1 MTIAER
7 IQALCKECHITQT
20 DLEKELRFGKGTI
33 SKWNGKT
40 APSADKIMYVA
51 EYFCVSVDY
60 LLGRDERRLP
70 SKNEE
75 YQPNTIATHLNTD
88 DLSEDELDE
97 VANYIEF
104 IRNKRKN

>member
-7 IQALCKECHITQT
+7 IQELCKECHITQT

-33 SKWNGKT
+33 SKWNGNT
-40 APSADKIMYVA
+40 APSADKIMHVA

-70 SKNEE
+70 SRDKE
-75 YQPNTIATHLNTD
+75 YQPTIIAAHLNTE
-88 DLSEDELDE
+88 DLTQEELDD

-104 IRNKRKN
+104 IRNKRKR